1 MQHLQT
7 VRHQIACLVI
17 GIMSLQCFA
26 ADPEDPNSFYKDRE
40 RGWFWHESMETTVD
54 PESPPLEPQP
64 MVLAPPKE
72 QVALNVDWLKENMPI
87 LRDRAINNPTDEN
100 LANYAYS
107 QRLWLDMSTR
117 FANRM
122 TDYMVTETMLDE
134 SQRRPTAAFALNAFQ
149 EERAVV
155 VKEAIA
161 EVKQNSRG
169 IFFFF
174 ASDCGYCHKML
185 PVLLEFK
192 RRHQIEILAISL
204 DGRTIPGMEA
214 FQVVADPEHRVAQQF
229 NVSLTPTLHL
239 VANDNSAE
247 LVVEGLKP
255 LNDIEDRL
263 LLAGRKNGMLSEE
276 LYAKTRS
283 VRDVSVFKNEDGN
296 LMADKERMENDP
308 AYLAELLKMR
318 LSDSQPFGTKL
329 VK

>member
-1 MQHLQT
+1 
-7 VRHQIACLVI
+7 
-17 GIMSLQCFA
+17 
-26 ADPEDPNSFYKDRE
+26 
-40 RGWFWHESMETTVD
+40 
-54 PESPPLEPQP
+54 
-64 MVLAPPKE
+64 
-72 QVALNVDWLKENMPI
+72 
-87 LRDRAINNPTDEN
+87 
-100 LANYAYS
+100 
-107 QRLWLDMSTR
+107 
-117 FANRM
+117 M

-214 FQVVADPEHRVAQQF
+214 FQVVADPERRVAQQF